1 MFFLII
7 DQEKYKQLSLYS
19 ELVKGKPDT
28 CLHLSFTSCNHLLI
42 IFFKTLSLV
51 GIQLWD
57 ISEMLNYE

>member
-42 IFFKTLSLV
+42 IFLRLC
-51 GIQLWD
+51 L
-57 ISEMLNYE
+57 